1 MLESAQFQRR
11 FSLALIRG
19 RGSRVLAA
27 PGFAVYRNT
36 WVKALLD
43 ALDANYPVVAALLGP
58 DLFKT
63 VAVAYAK
70 AHPANSPI
78 LALYGDKFPD
88 ALADHE
94 LSRELPYLA
103 DVARLERLWTECFF
117 ASDAAELE
125 SSDFGQI
132 TPTDLLEL
140 SPRLHPATRFA
151 RFETPAVT
159 IWQAHGA
166 TGDFEE
172 IAPGWIAEHA
182 LFTRRGMQVS
192 VTRIDEATHD
202 LLEAIRR
209 GLAIGDALTE
219 TADAHRDC
227 DMGGA
232 LASILSSA
240 ALTAPRPEDERI
252 W

>member
-19 RGSRVLAA
+19 RGPRALAA

-63 VAVAYAK
+63 VAVSYAK
-70 AHPANSPI
+70 AHPASSPI
-78 LALYGDKFPD
+78 LALYGDEFSD
-88 ALADHE
+88 ALASHE

-117 ASDAAELE
+117 ASDAAELD

-159 IWQAHGA
+159 IWKEHRA
-166 TGDFEE
+166 TDEFEE
-172 IAPGWIAEHA
+172 IEPEWVAEHA
-182 LFTRRGMQVS
+182 LVTRRGHQIS
-192 VTRIDEATHD
+192 VTLIDEGAYA
-202 LLEAIRR
+202 LLEAIQR
-209 GLAIGDALTE
+209 GLAIGEAITE
-219 TADAHRDC
+219 TAYAHRDC
-227 DMGGA
+227 DIAGA
-232 LASILSSA
+232 LTSIISNA

>member
-1 MLESAQFQRR
+1 MLDSARFQRR
-11 FSLALIRG
+11 FGLALIRG
-19 RGSRVLAA
+19 RAPRALAA

-58 DLFKT
+58 ELFKT

-70 AHPANSPI
+70 ARPASSPI
-78 LALYGDKFPD
+78 LALYGDEFSD
-88 ALADHE
+88 ALANHD
-94 LSRELPYLA
+94 LSRELPYLT

-117 ASDAAELE
+117 APDAAELE

-140 SPRLHPATRFA
+140 NLRLHPATRFA

-159 IWQAHGA
+159 IWQAHRVKS
-166 TGDFEE
+166 DFEE
-172 IAPGWIAEHA
+172 IEPEWLAEHA
-182 LFTRRGMQVS
+182 LATRRGNEIS
-192 VTRIDEATHD
+192 VTVIDEGTHH
-202 LLEAIRR
+202 LLEAVRR
-209 GLAIGDALTE
+209 GRPIGDAIAD
-219 TADAHRDC
+219 TADAHPGC
-227 DMGGA
+227 DVAGA
-232 LASILSSA
+232 LTSILSNA
-240 ALTAPRPEDERI
+240 ALAAPRVEDERI